1 MTTLMS
7 GIFEKRFMEL
17 SGCVNLEEAV
27 LPQNANK
34 PLPQKSGRKLI
45 VYSIVCTFFSR
56 NI

>member
-17 SGCVNLEEAV
+17 SGGVNFVEAV

-34 PLPQKSGRKLI
+34 PLPQKADGSLLCI
-45 VYSIVCTFFSR
+45 L
-56 NI
+56 